1 MSEREYR
8 EDRKETEWRL
18 YFYSVSFLKW
28 LNMQEENVIV
38 SKNENKVA
46 KEVFMC
52 RSMKKKEMR

>member
-38 SKNENKVA
+38 
-46 KEVFMC
+46 
-52 RSMKKKEMR
+52 